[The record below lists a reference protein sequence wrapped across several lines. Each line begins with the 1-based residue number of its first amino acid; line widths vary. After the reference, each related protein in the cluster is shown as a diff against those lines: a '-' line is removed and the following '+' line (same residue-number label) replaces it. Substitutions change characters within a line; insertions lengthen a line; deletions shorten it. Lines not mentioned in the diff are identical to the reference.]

1 MADQPR
7 LLGPTNGGD
16 ELERELLG
24 SLRDVSPPPGTKRET
39 WNRLAVQV
47 AAVATIG
54 TTSIAVHAVGRSGAA
69 AAIQATK
76 MFTVKVVAGV
86 ALAGSMA
93 ASGGWWLHE
102 QTAAKPA
109 PRPPTER
116 IAPPALPPPPTPP
129 PPTPPPPTYEIRE
142 VVAPV
147 APTVAE
153 PVERPAKNVEGRSR
167 SDLLSLESRLL
178 TEARAQ
184 LRGGDPRGALATLER
199 LRSRSPKGVLSQE
212 RDVLAIQIASALGD
226 TATAKRKAKE
236 FLDAYPESPHTPQL
250 RRLASDP

>member
-54 TTSIAVHAVGRSGAA
+54 TTSIAVHAVGRSSAA

-93 ASGGWWLHE
+93 ASGGWWLHQ
-102 QTAAKPA
+102 QTTAKPA
-109 PRPPTER
+109 ARPPAER
-116 IAPPALPPPPTPP
+116 IAPPAPPPA
-129 PPTPPPPTYEIRE
+129 PTYEIRE

-147 APTVAE
+147 APTAAE
-153 PVERPAKNVEGRSR
+153 PVERPTKNVEGRSR